1 MSNNNK
7 GSPND
12 MFKALAVVSQIGIT
26 IVVCVAIGLLLG
38 TLLDR
43 WLGTSPWLLII
54 FILIGIG
61 TAIRS
66 IVDFAKRM

>member
-12 MFKALAVVSQIGIT
+12 MFKALAFVSQIGIT

-43 WLGTSPWLLII
+43 WLGTSPWLLIL